1 MIFQTLKFCMFF
13 IALDFNDFKKFKEFV
28 DKVIEIHK
36 FFKVGLELFVS
47 EGFKVID
54 YLKNKNAI
62 VFLDL
67 KLEDIPNTVSKTI
80 KVLNNFDIDYLT
92 IHISGGRDMLI
103 SARESTD
110 KIKLLGVS
118 VLTSLNQQDLYDIG
132 INLPLSAVVM
142 KRCFLAKE
150 CNLDGVVVSGN
161 FIKKIKETIGKSF
174 LVVVPGIRPEFYKE
188 KSDQKQTITPKEAI
202 KNGADFLVIGRA
214 IINSEDP
221 ILAIEKIKYEIG
233 S

>member
-1 MIFQTLKFCMFF
+1 MFF
-13 IALDFNDFKKFKEFV
+13 IALDFNNFKEFKEFV
-28 DKVIEIHK
+28 DEVIDIHK
-36 FFKVGLELFVS
+36 FFKVGLELFTA

-54 YLKNKNAI
+54 YLKSKGAV

-80 KVLNNFDIDYLT
+80 KVLNRFEIDYLT
-92 IHISGGRDMLI
+92 VHISGGREMLI

-110 KIKLLGVS
+110 KIKLIGVS
-118 VLTSLNQQDLYDIG
+118 VLTSLNQEDLYSIG

-161 FIKKIKETIGKSF
+161 FIRKIKETIGKNF
-174 LVVVPGIRPEFYKE
+174 LVIVPGVRPEFYNK
-188 KSDQKQTITPKEAI
+188 KDDQKQVITPKEAI
-202 KNGADFLVIGRA
+202 KQGADFLVIGRA
-214 IINSEDP
+214 ITQSKDP
-221 ILAIEKIKYEIG
+221 IEAINAIKREI
-233 S
+233 